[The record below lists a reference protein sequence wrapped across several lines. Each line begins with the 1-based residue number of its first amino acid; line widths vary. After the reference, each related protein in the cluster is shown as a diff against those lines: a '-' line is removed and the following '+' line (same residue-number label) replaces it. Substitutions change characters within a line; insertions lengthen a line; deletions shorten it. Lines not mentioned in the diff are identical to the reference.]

1 MNYVTT
7 FGVEANGADNFSFIG
22 QIKDSDNR
30 VIPPQSITTTT
41 MEKSQQGE
49 DAETS
54 LSIKFRAPRAYAT
67 QNRAVT
73 EADYEHIVTEIYP
86 QTASVTAYGGEK
98 LDPPVYGKVYVAI
111 RPKTGNKLNESTKAK
126 IEKDLRK
133 YAVASIQPEVID
145 PTSFYVIPK
154 VYAYFNGN
162 ATSLTGAQLATKI
175 LQSIDEYNRNGQT
188 EDLIIV

>member
-1 MNYVTT
+1 M
-7 FGVEANGADNFSFIG
+7 
-22 QIKDSDNR
+22 
-30 VIPPQSITTTT
+30 
-41 MEKSQQGE
+41 
-49 DAETS
+49 
-54 LSIKFRAPRAYAT
+54 
-67 QNRAVT
+67 
-73 EADYEHIVTEIYP
+73 
-86 QTASVTAYGGEK
+86 TAYGGEK

-188 EDLIIV
+188 ERFNNRIEGSKFSAMVDNSDTSISGNVTQISLGQNIDKFAFGQVQ